1 MAEEEI
7 IIDLDEFIHTKYPSP
22 PSPHPVNQIMGAFVL
37 SAMKDYAANFYR
49 RKNSNLDEYKL
60 LLSLKKQYPHEAEE
74 EYDHAI
80 HKARLIYNE
89 FRRQY
94 STGIIH
100 GVPCPKK
107 TVEISNGIF
116 LEGKP
121 SLLAQNTQEIF
132 LIKTFSLHFPLK
144 QEMSDIFYEII
155 GLSLLYPPPYRIWLC
170 GFSGTGQLQSKIIE
184 GSLKD
189 REKFVENLKKYVE
202 KKKVV
207 KCQKK

>member
-1 MAEEEI
+1 MTEGKI
-7 IIDLDEFIHTKYPSP
+7 IIDLEEFIRSKYPL
-22 PSPHPVNQIMGAFVL
+22 PSSHHPVNQVMGAFVL
-37 SAMKDYAANFYR
+37 SAMKDYAVNFYR

-116 LEGKP
+116 LEGKAT
-121 SLLAQNTQEIF
+121 LVTKNTSEIF
-132 LIKTFSLHFPLK
+132 LLKTFSLHFPLRE
-144 QEMSDIFYEII
+144 EMPDIFYQII

-189 REKFVENLKKYVE
+189 REKFVENLKKYARRNR
-202 KKKVV
+202 
-207 KCQKK
+207 